1 MTSQQ
6 QSQTFVPIVLSQ
18 EEYNQI
24 LSQPAYL
31 HQQLL
36 QEIYQKKQQQPQLQ
50 QQVQVH
56 PYQQFQQQA
65 LNQPQSTAVLIN
77 IPQIPNHPNQPNY
90 VYQQGV
96 QPLPQYVQYQ
106 QQNPNQN
113 LNIIQ
118 NPLQHKSIQKAGNL
132 ELKYFYEWSTYL
144 FMLEIC
150 ISLFT
155 NTNSAFFNWELV
167 TNNYQWNSTLWV
179 VLILFIILN
188 LFILTNPTYVTQ
200 KNNQKLYYWIHVLLF
215 VLLMQGLQTA
225 ISGSAEVF
233 SWNTNYFYYFYLLIC
248 VEFISVRI
256 AIKRHGVK
264 KPIQEYLG
272 YLIAA
277 PVVTYF
283 LELICQDYFYIYT
296 PLLIWVIFV
305 ILIGVGQIFIISKII
320 EKGYNK
326 FQTKD
331 VFAMAI
337 SFPILLVCPFFDEE

>member
-6 QSQTFVPIVLSQ
+6 QTQTFVPIVLSQ

-24 LSQPAYL
+24 LSQPAQM

-36 QEIYQKKQQQPQLQ
+36 QQIYQKKQQQAQPQ
-50 QQVQVH
+50 QQQQVH
-56 PYQQFQQQA
+56 PYQQFQEQT
-65 LNQPQSTAVLIN
+65 LNQSQNAATLIN
-77 IPQIPNHPNQPNY
+77 IPQIPTHPNQPAY
-90 VYQQGV
+90 LYQQGV

-113 LNIIQ
+113 LNINQ
-118 NPLQHKSIQKAGNL
+118 NPLQHKSIQNAGNL

-144 FMLEIC
+144 FMFEIC
-150 ISLFT
+150 ISLLI
-155 NTNSAFFNWELV
+155 NTSSAFFNWELV
-167 TNNYQWNSTLWV
+167 TNNYSWNSELWV
-179 VLILFIILN
+179 VLILFLILN
-188 LFILTNPTYVTQ
+188 LFILTNPSYVTQ
-200 KNNQKLYYWIHVLLF
+200 KNNQKWQYWIHVILY

-225 ISGSAEVF
+225 VSGSATVF

-248 VEFISVRI
+248 VEFISVRF
-256 AIKRHGVK
+256 AIKRLGVK

-277 PVVTYF
+277 PVVTFF
-283 LELICQDYFYIYT
+283 LELICQDYFFIYA

-305 ILIGVGQIFIISKII
+305 VLIGAGQIFIINRIVQ
-320 EKGYNK
+320 KGYNK

-337 SFPILLVCPFFDEE
+337 SFPILLMCPFYDEL